1 MTFVL
6 YVFEMHYN
14 IIQNVSN
21 NVQTREINNFTQAKM
36 Q

>member
-6 YVFEMHYN
+6 YVVEMCYN

-21 NVQTREINNFTQAKM
+21 NVQTREISNFIQAKL
-36 Q
+36 